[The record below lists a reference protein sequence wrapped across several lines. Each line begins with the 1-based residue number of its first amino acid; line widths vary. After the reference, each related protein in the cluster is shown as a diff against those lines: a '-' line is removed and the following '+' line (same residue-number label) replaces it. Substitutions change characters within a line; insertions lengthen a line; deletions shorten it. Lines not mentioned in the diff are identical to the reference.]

1 MLCNVS
7 LPRPRA
13 CRFARWGAILLAS
26 ALLVCLGAE
35 LSFAQDSW
43 PKFTPNPSGPHAI
56 ERGPGFYLALWK
68 LIFLIALF
76 WIWVKLADWIGRD
89 TDELGEAIG
98 MPYYIWNPIVV
109 FSFVLVFMTLALG
122 IPIFA
127 VGYLLLLIS
136 VVAPVAVYVVQRNGK
151 VTADRKVFTPAHIKH
166 VLSNLGKGNKEPG
179 EMKQAWE
186 LGPAVDL
193 IGTLPAHQQN
203 QANMIEARQSP
214 GFVPVKFMF
223 ADAFDNRADKIMLDY
238 TADAV
243 ALRYMIDGVWHA
255 ANPKVHEKEPLTRQL
270 GDMMLAVMKKIAGL
284 NPAERRAR
292 QEGTFRVEF
301 GGGKYDTTI
310 LSQGVPTGERVLV
323 SMKLQSKHIPT
334 LEDLGMREKLREQLK
349 TYIGPGAKGFV
360 AFCSMPQDGL
370 TSTWVAALRSTDRLM
385 RDFISI
391 EDKNKREPDVENVD
405 GVRYD
410 TSKGESAE
418 KELPGAILKQPEV
431 ICIPEVSSGE
441 VLKILSDWIEN
452 EDKLSLLSIR
462 AKEAAEGLLRLAAL
476 KPPMEQFAKQ
486 VKLIVNQRLIRK
498 LCEQCREAV
507 EPTPEL
513 LQRLGIP
520 PGRVQVLYREKQP
533 LPPGVE
539 PPKPKKGDP
548 PLICPNCRGIGYK
561 GRTAIYEFLV
571 VDDNIRKALLTQPKL
586 DVIKQLSRKAGN
598 RNLQE
603 EGILLVALGTTS
615 LAELQR
621 VLKQ

>member
-1 MLCNVS
+1 MLCHVS
-7 LPRPRA
+7 LLWPRA
-13 CRFARWGAILLAS
+13 SWLARGAAILLAS

-35 LSFAQDSW
+35 VSFAQDSW
-43 PKFTPNPSGPHAI
+43 PKFTPNPAGPHAI
-56 ERGPGFYLALWK
+56 ERGPGFNLAIWK
-68 LIFLIALF
+68 LMFLIVLF
-76 WIWVKLADWIGRD
+76 WIWIKLADWVGRD
-89 TDELGEAIG
+89 SAEIGDAIG
-98 MPYYIWNPIVV
+98 MPYFIWNPIVV
-109 FSFVLVFMTLALG
+109 LTFVVVFMTLALG
-122 IPIFA
+122 IPFFA
-127 VGYLLLLIS
+127 AGYLVLLIA

-151 VTADRKVFTPAHIKH
+151 VTGDRKVFTPAHIRH
-166 VLSNLGKGNKEPG
+166 VLSNLGKGSKEPV

-186 LGPAVDL
+186 MGPPVEMS
-193 IGTLPAHQQN
+193 GTLPMQQQN
-203 QANMIEARQSP
+203 QANMIEARQNA
-214 GFVPVKFMF
+214 GFVPVKFMM
-223 ADAFDNRADKIMLDY
+223 ADAFENRADKIMLDY

-243 ALRYMIDGVWHA
+243 ALRYMVDGVWHA
-255 ANPKVHEKEPLTRQL
+255 ANPKVHEKDPLNRAL
-270 GDMMLAVMKKIAGL
+270 GDQMLAVMKKLAGL

-292 QEGTFRVEF
+292 QEGSFRTEY
-301 GGGKYDTTI
+301 GGNKYDTTI

-323 SMKLQSKHIPT
+323 SFKLQTKHQPT
-334 LEDLGMREKLREQLK
+334 LEELGMREKLREQLK

-360 AFCSMPQDGL
+360 AFCAMPQDGL

-391 EDKNKREPDVENVD
+391 EDKTKREPDVENVD

-410 TSKGESAE
+410 TTKGESAE
-418 KELPGAILKQPEV
+418 SQMPAAILKQPEV
-431 ICIPEVSSGE
+431 ICIPEVSTGE
-441 VLKILSDWIEN
+441 VITILSNWIEN
-452 EDKLSLLSIR
+452 EDKLSLLSLR
-462 AKEAAEGLLRLAAL
+462 AKEAAEGLLRLVAM
-476 KPPMEQFAKQ
+476 KPPMEQFARQ
-486 VKLIVNQRLIRK
+486 IKLVVNQRLIRK
-498 LCEQCREAV
+498 LCEECREAV